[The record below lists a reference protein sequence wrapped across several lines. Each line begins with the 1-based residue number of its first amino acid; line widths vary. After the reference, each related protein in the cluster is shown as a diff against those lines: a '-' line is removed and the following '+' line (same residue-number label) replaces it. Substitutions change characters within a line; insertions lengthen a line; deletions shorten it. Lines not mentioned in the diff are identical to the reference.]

1 MAVNVE
7 GVGAPLKTLR
17 KNRKIDNGRCCD
29 LINALLVDT
38 LTS

>member
-1 MAVNVE
+1 VH
-7 GVGAPLKTLR
+7 PLKTLR
-17 KNRKIDNGRCCD
+17 KNRKIANGRCCGT